1 MERKVNGRK
10 ALVYWVK
17 EYKGGRIVFLGYPRV
32 NILDPSHGGHYRQEA
47 SKTKT
52 LGDLAQDAYM
62 YMLNNGQRKLAV
74 AVEISLFCPEMIWE
88 DKQRALRQNGI
99 HCETQKSL
107 TRWTNSGIVAMVSYI
122 ETGKLPEFKP
132 KNISCIIPGFVQNSS
147 YAVKTACEAEQ

>member
-17 EYKGGRIVFLGYPRV
+17 EYKGGRIVFLGYPRT
-32 NILDPSHGGHYRQEA
+32 NILDPSHGGHYRQEV

-62 YMLNNGQRKLAV
+62 HMLNNGHRKQAV

-88 DKQRALRQNGI
+88 DKQKALRQNGI

-107 TRWTNSGIVAMVSYI
+107 TRWANAGIVAMVSYI

-132 KNISCIIPGFVQNSS
+132 KNISCKIPQIMQNEV
-147 YAVKTACEAEQ
+147 YRDIAACKAE